1 MKNKT
6 FLLLSGMLKNSSRIN
21 IFKHTDDKKKRSNI
35 VGTYIGESILFI
47 CLMGYCGLQA
57 IGLGMF
63 GLAEAI
69 PTVTVVLVSLLSLI
83 FTIFKVNGYLFAFKD
98 YDMLMA
104 LPFTVKTVVSSKFLY
119 MYVKSSTWFISIIV
133 AMLAGYAYFERPAW
147 YIYILWLAMGVLLP
161 VIPMLAATLIGAL
174 IAKVG
179 SGFKKK
185 KTVEIILTF
194 IVVIPIFFSR
204 FIIEKIFKEEGLEHV
219 VDVSA
224 DFFNSSA
231 NWYMPSRWFREAVND
246 GNIVSFLLFVVVTL
260 VLFEIFFLLLSKN
273 YREINSKLMTY
284 SKAEKKEKC
293 KSTSDN
299 AYKKKNIVTSIVMKE
314 FKCLMGSTVF
324 ATNAVM
330 GEVMALILGIAVI
343 FVNVDKLIATVFE
356 GAPITKEMLIP
367 AVPFIIYF
375 MVGMVPASEP
385 SPSLEGKNLW
395 ILKSL
400 PIQKM
405 DICKGKMIFNMLLAL
420 PVGIFACMTC
430 FISAKAGV
438 IDTLAGI
445 LEITVLCL
453 LSTVFGLRCGLK
465 HINTEWENEVE
476 VVKQGAAVTSYLLPN
491 MITTMILLVVSVVAG
506 KVLTPALIS
515 LIVIVVCS
523 VLTALSF
530 EGVKKYM
537 NAL

>member
-1 MKNKT
+1 
-6 FLLLSGMLKNSSRIN
+6 
-21 IFKHTDDKKKRSNI
+21 
-35 VGTYIGESILFI
+35 
-47 CLMGYCGLQA
+47 
-57 IGLGMF
+57 
-63 GLAEAI
+63 
-69 PTVTVVLVSLLSLI
+69 
-83 FTIFKVNGYLFAFKD
+83 
-98 YDMLMA
+98 
-104 LPFTVKTVVSSKFLY
+104 
-119 MYVKSSTWFISIIV
+119 
-133 AMLAGYAYFERPAW
+133 
-147 YIYILWLAMGVLLP
+147 
-161 VIPMLAATLIGAL
+161 
-174 IAKVG
+174 
-179 SGFKKK
+179 
-185 KTVEIILTF
+185 
-194 IVVIPIFFSR
+194 
-204 FIIEKIFKEEGLEHV
+204 
-219 VDVSA
+219 
-224 DFFNSSA
+224 
-231 NWYMPSRWFREAVND
+231 MPSRWFREAVND

-343 FVNVDKLIATVFE
+343 FMNVDKLIATVFE

-375 MVGMVPASEP
+375 MVGMVPASAP
-385 SPSLEGKNLW
+385 SPSLEGKKLW